1 MSIITI
7 IRHGTT
13 EGIEK
18 GQLQGSTNSPLSPR
32 GQFEAQLTA
41 EALKTHSINTCYC
54 SPLGRARETA
64 EIICKPLG
72 IKSVIL
78 EDLREYD
85 FGWLEGHRYF
95 KPPASNASILI
106 KLKSLARL
114 SLASVS
120 GESLPHIRQRAKA
133 VWKYLLEQN
142 LDGENLIIT
151 HGFFI
156 NIFFQELMRETPE
169 FKSKLFDVYACS
181 LTEIELEG
189 NHPKLLRLNDTSHLK
204 ELKTNVH

>member
-18 GQLQGSTNSPLSPR
+18 GQLQGSTDSPLSHR
-32 GQFEAQLTA
+32 GRMEAQLTA
-41 EALKTHSINTCYC
+41 EALRTHPIKTCFC

-64 EIICKPLG
+64 DIICQPLG
-72 IKSVIL
+72 IRPVIL

-95 KPPASNASILI
+95 KPPASNASIFV
-106 KLKSLARL
+106 KLRSLARL
-114 SLASVS
+114 SLAGIS
-120 GESLPHIRQRAKA
+120 GESLTHMRQRVRA
-133 VWKYLLEQN
+133 VWKYLLDQN
-142 LDGENLIIT
+142 LECENLIIA

-156 NIFFQELMRETPE
+156 NIFFQELMRDTPG
-169 FKSKLFDVYACS
+169 FKNKIFDVNACS

-189 NHPKLLRLNDTSHLK
+189 NHPILLRLNDISHLGEMK
-204 ELKTNVH
+204 PDAH

>member
-1 MSIITI
+1 MTTIII

-32 GQFEAQLTA
+32 GQLEAQLTA

-54 SPLGRARETA
+54 SSLGRARETA
-64 EIICKPLG
+64 AIICEPLG
-72 IKSVIL
+72 IKPVIL

-114 SLASVS
+114 FLAGLS
-120 GESLPHIRQRAKA
+120 GESLSHIRQRARA

-156 NIFFQELMRETPE
+156 NIFFQELMQGTPG

-181 LTEIELEG
+181 LTEIKLEG
-189 NHPKLLRLNDTSHLK
+189 NHPQLLRLNDTLHLK